1 MKLSSPVGS
10 FFRDSRPGLW
20 RQAAMAGRLDA
31 LDDPDYP
38 AYTTGRAAEVLG
50 VRQAFL
56 RALDAAGAV
65 RPQRT
70 AGGRRRYT
78 RRQLALA
85 ARIRELFDQGHT
97 LAAAQRILELEDDL
111 AAERALTARLHEQLG
126 ARDGQDN

>member
-1 MKLSSPVGS
+1 
-10 FFRDSRPGLW
+10 
-20 RQAAMAGRLDA
+20 MAGPLDA
-31 LDDPDYP
+31 LDDP

-70 AGGRRRYT
+70 AGGRRRYS

-85 ARIRELFDQGHT
+85 ARARELVDQGHT
-97 LAAAQRILELEDDL
+97 LAAAQRILVLEDDL
-111 AAERALTARLHEQLG
+111 AAERALTARLRGRLAGPG
-126 ARDGQDN
+126 APGG